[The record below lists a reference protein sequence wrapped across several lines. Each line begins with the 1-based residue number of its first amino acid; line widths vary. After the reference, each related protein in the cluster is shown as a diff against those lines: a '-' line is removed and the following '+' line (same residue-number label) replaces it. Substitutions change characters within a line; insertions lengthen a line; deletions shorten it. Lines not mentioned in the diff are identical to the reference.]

1 MFQETISKE
10 QLDELPL
17 TSFGGEIAVIESYED
32 CIDAVRHLAENEVI
46 GFDTETKP
54 SFKRGQINQVALLQL
69 STDQKAF
76 LFRINKIG
84 LPKELKS
91 LLADINI
98 LKIGVAI
105 RDDIKTL
112 QRISHFKPAGFVEL
126 QEEVKGHGIHDFSLK
141 KIAGIVLGVRISK
154 SQRLSNWE
162 SDELTGAQQSYAA
175 TDAWI
180 PFQIFHSL
188 EAAQS

>member
-1 MFQETISKE
+1 MFRENITKDA
-10 QLDELPL
+10 LADLPL
-17 TSFGGEIAVIESYED
+17 NMFKGKIIIVEEYSELLMAVDYLSSFS
-32 CIDAVRHLAENEVI
+32 VI

-69 STDQKAF
+69 STSDKAF
-76 LFRINKIG
+76 LFRLQKTG
-84 LPKELKS
+84 LPKELRS
-91 LLADINI
+91 LLSNGDIV
-98 LKIGVAI
+98 KVGVAI

-112 QRISHFKPAGFVEL
+112 QKVECFKPQGFIEL
-126 QEEVKGHGIHDFSLK
+126 QDEVKDFGIQDFSLK

-162 SDELTGAQQSYAA
+162 AELTPAQQTYAA

-180 PFQIFHSL
+180 AHEIYQSL
-188 EAAQS
+188 VAAQS